1 MSCNHSSNKVVND
14 QDIQLHLSIIFEV
27 CNMAFEFRDKTEE
40 YVQFIK
46 DGEGIYYKGNVGLLQ
61 AILLLYDFIS

>member
-1 MSCNHSSNKVVND
+1 
-14 QDIQLHLSIIFEV
+14 
-27 CNMAFEFRDKTEE
+27 MAFEFRDKTEE

-61 AILLLYDFIS
+61 AILLLSGISMISLVEKYKQVFMLLKEIEI